1 MSSFEWNK
9 IIGSILTAVLIAQVA
24 AILGSMLVTPRELEK
39 PVFAVPIAT
48 ETAAGTAAPKA
59 AGPPPIGV
67 RLAKAD
73 PKKGEEEA
81 QVCTAC
87 HTFKKGQPNAIGP
100 NLWNVANSEMA
111 EDRNGFDFSSAMT
124 AKKGTKWT
132 PALLDKWLTDPQA
145 MIPGTKM
152 TFAGIPDP
160 QHRANVIAFLET
172 LTPGGLAAEQE
183 LAKKLAAET
192 PKPAAPAATP
202 AKPAG
207 PSFAAF
213 LAKADPKKG
222 KEDAQICTACHTF
235 EKGQP
240 NAIGPNLWGIVGSPR
255 GEDRNGYAFSSA
267 MEAKKG
273 VKWTPELLDQWL
285 TNPQAM
291 IPGTKMTFAGFP
303 SEKERADV
311 IAYLETLK

>member
-9 IIGSILTAVLIAQVA
+9 IIGSILAAVLIAQVA
-24 AILGSMLVTPRELEK
+24 AILGSMLVKPRELEK

-48 ETAAGTAAPKA
+48 ETASAQAPKA
-59 AGPPPIGV
+59 AGPPPIGL

-73 PKKGEEEA
+73 LKKGEEET
-81 QVCTAC
+81 QVCSVC
-87 HTFKKGQPNAIGP
+87 HTFTKGGANGIGP
-100 NLWNVANSEMA
+100 NLWDVAGTAMGEG
-111 EDRNGFDFSSAMT
+111 RHGFDFSSAMEKT
-124 AKKGTKWT
+124 KKGTKLT
-132 PALLDKWLTDPQA
+132 PQVLDTWLTDPQA
-145 MIPGTKM
+145 FVPGTKM

-160 QHRANVIAFLET
+160 QKRADVVAYLET
-172 LTPGGLAAEQE
+172 LTPGGVAAEQE

-192 PKPAAPAATP
+192 PKPTAAAAKP

-207 PSFAAF
+207 PSFAAL
-213 LAKADPKKG
+213 LAKADAKKG
-222 KEDAQICTACHTF
+222 EQDAQICTACHTLQ
-235 EKGQP
+235 KGQP
-240 NAIGPNLWGIVGSPR
+240 NAIGPNLWGIIGSPR
-255 GEDRNGYAFSSA
+255 GEDRNGYSFSSA

-273 VKWTPELLDQWL
+273 PKWTPELLNTWL

-311 IAYLETLK
+311 IKYLETLK